1 MTTLYLLFA
10 HLIADFVLQ
19 PKALVKWKFK
29 SWKGTGFHAL
39 VHFFVGFLLLFPYL
53 PSWKVLGVILAVSG
67 AHFLIDT
74 VKIHKETHG
83 RNFLLYFLVDQA
95 AHVATILAG
104 GCFLADVAPQLGTD
118 SIGLGTDSLAG
129 RLYENIYIVAGLS
142 LLVFVTYTIEII
154 VFQVKRHIGKADSFR
169 PNYRRMVRRA
179 ILFTALYA
187 AFMVFGVYKVAALS

>member
-10 HLIADFVLQ
+10 HLVADFVLQ

-29 SWKGTGFHAL
+29 SWKGTAFHAL
-39 VHFFVGFLLLFPYL
+39 VHFFTGFLLLFPYL

-74 VKIHKETHG
+74 VKIHKEKHG
-83 RNFLLYFLVDQA
+83 GNFLLYFLVDQT
-95 AHVATILAG
+95 AHFATILAG
-104 GCFLADVAPQLGTD
+104 GYFLADLAPHLSGG
-118 SIGLGTDSLAG
+118 SAAG
-129 RLYENIYIVAGLS
+129 RLYENIFMVAGLS

-154 VFQVKRHIGKADSFR
+154 VFQVKRHSEKATTFS
-169 PNYRRMVRRA
+169 PNYGRMARRA

-187 AFMVFGVYKVAALS
+187 AFMIFGVYKVAAWN